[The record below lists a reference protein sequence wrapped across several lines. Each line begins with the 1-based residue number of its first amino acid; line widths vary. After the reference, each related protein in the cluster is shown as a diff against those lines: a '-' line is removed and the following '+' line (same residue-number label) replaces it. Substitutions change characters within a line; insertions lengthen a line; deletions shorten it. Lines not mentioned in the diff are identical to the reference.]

1 MSLVA
6 DDRIAIGS
14 VVWRDTVCVEGRVR
28 SMRITPW
35 ADVPS
40 LECTIVDETGG
51 LTVVFLGR
59 RKIAGVHPGTVLR
72 VEGVAGAHHGKLAI
86 MNPEYEIV
94 TTPHVEAPHH

>member
-1 MSLVA
+1 MSLVVE
-6 DDRIAIGS
+6 DRIPIAR
-14 VVWRDTVCVEGRVR
+14 VVWREPVCVEGRVR
-28 SMRITPW
+28 SVRITPW

-40 LECTIVDETGG
+40 LECTLVDPTGG

-72 VEGVAGAHHGKLAI
+72 VEGVAGAHHGKLAL

-94 TTPHVEAPHH
+94 TSPHVQAPHH

>member
-1 MSLVA
+1 MSLVVE
-6 DDRIAIGS
+6 DRIAIEK
-14 VVWRDTVCVEGRVR
+14 VVWRESVCVEGRVR

-40 LECTIVDETGG
+40 LECTVVDATGG
-51 LTVVFLGR
+51 ITVVFLGR

-72 VEGVAGAHHGKLAI
+72 VDGVAGAHHGKLAL

>member
-6 DDRIAIGS
+6 EGPKAIQS
-14 VVWRDTVCVEGRVR
+14 VAWRETVCVEGRVR

-40 LECTIVDETGG
+40 LECTLVDDTGG

-59 RKIAGVHPGTVLR
+59 RKLAGMHPGTVMR
-72 VEGVAGAHHGKLAI
+72 VEGVAGAHHGKLAL
-86 MNPEYEIV
+86 MNPTYEII
-94 TTPHVEAPHH
+94 TTPHIEVPHH